1 MALKSRHKYKPISL
15 DEKECT
21 QNIDI
26 TLPMQQHKGIT
37 KKNDSFWKSLFR
49 KPLSKL
55 PFFYFIAG
63 ILGALILTTLSFLT
77 ANTSIVLSL
86 SGAYIVLNIYACWYF
101 NKLRNVISQ
110 VEGLSFNRN
119 KLKLKRL
126 KLSAEVDK
134 IATANARLTDQH
146 ARLMD
151 VNEKNRE
158 NLDSFRTIQENM
170 EVVGASTVDEM
181 TDLVGKSRAI
191 ESKWHDQLYEH
202 ERNLLHTVFERMEQR
217 QGSRMGMNAE
227 QFKEFENQLPQEYK
241 HRFDRMGTFHHLAK
255 GQSLIQYDDFRCVL
269 DVFAE
274 MATDNVDIE
283 FEIQKTATPRSK
295 HKKQQKSKQQVK
307 FRSMDPVQEDYNE
320 ESSFQFKKFEPNNV
334 SNIGKL
340 KEVESIDLEDIKFD
354 EDDDD
359 APQLYDRK
367 VVRTKRTMRG
377 SRFRE
382 DLSIAALMDDNI
394 DYGSG
399 SGSGS
404 DNNNARESMFGQ
416 ELDTP
421 TSGIELDK
429 RKFKV
434 PGQSNDK
441 SKVKLNTHGRK
452 KFASLLD
459 DVDNQ

>member
-101 NKLRNVISQ
+101 NKLRNEVNQ
-110 VEGLSFNRN
+110 FEGLNRN
-119 KLKLKRL
+119 KLKWR
-126 KLSAEVDK
+126 KLSAK
-134 IATANARLTDQH
+134 IGEISKANASLKGKR
-146 ARLMD
+146 AAIMD
-151 VNEKNRE
+151 SNQKIRD
-158 NLDSFRTIQENM
+158 NLDNFRKLQENM
-170 EVVGASTVDEM
+170 EVVGASSLEEM
-181 TDLVGKSRAI
+181 TDFVGKSRAI

-255 GQSLIQYDDFRCVL
+255 GQSLIQYDD
-269 DVFAE
+269 
-274 MATDNVDIE
+274 
-283 FEIQKTATPRSK
+283 
-295 HKKQQKSKQQVK
+295 
-307 FRSMDPVQEDYNE
+307 
-320 ESSFQFKKFEPNNV
+320 
-334 SNIGKL
+334 
-340 KEVESIDLEDIKFD
+340 
-354 EDDDD
+354 
-359 APQLYDRK
+359 
-367 VVRTKRTMRG
+367 
-377 SRFRE
+377 
-382 DLSIAALMDDNI
+382 
-394 DYGSG
+394 
-399 SGSGS
+399 
-404 DNNNARESMFGQ
+404 
-416 ELDTP
+416 
-421 TSGIELDK
+421 
-429 RKFKV
+429 
-434 PGQSNDK
+434 
-441 SKVKLNTHGRK
+441 
-452 KFASLLD
+452 
-459 DVDNQ
+459 